1 MRRIKALIVTAAV
14 LTLACLFSAA
24 VIAHP
29 AYGTERQMLHEI
41 EHLFWLGAGIT
52 LVFYIVYWTKIY
64 LKKTVSK
71 N

>member
-1 MRRIKALIVTAAV
+1 MRRIKALIVTATV
-14 LTLACLFSAA
+14 STLACLFSAA
-24 VIAHP
+24 VTAHP
-29 AYGTERQMLHEI
+29 AYGTGRQILHGI